1 KSLTRNPAVARHWTA
16 LLRGR
21 KLRLPWR
28 MASGNRQ
35 PLKRAR
41 LMPVRE
47 REHGEL
53 PSPICPGLTA
63 RLDRDLLFSKIL
75 LVLEKIR
82 GRGRGR
88 IKRGR
93 IKRLARKFLF
103 AKISERA
110 AKPNNQIKLWD
121 ASTTTSSRPSATR
134 RWSN

>member
-1 KSLTRNPAVARHWTA
+1 
-16 LLRGR
+16 
-21 KLRLPWR
+21 

-53 PSPICPGLTA
+53 PSPICPCLTA
-63 RLDRDLLFSKIL
+63 RSGRDLLFSNIL
-75 LVLEKIR
+75 LVLEKNR
-82 GRGRGR
+82 G
-88 IKRGR
+88 RGR

-110 AKPNNQIKLWD
+110 AKPTNQIKLWD